1 MRHRKAG
8 YKLGRTSSHREAM
21 FRNMVTSLIEH
32 GRITTTDIK
41 AKELKRLGD
50 KMVTLGKRGDL
61 HARRQALAVVRDRDA
76 VKKLFEEISPRF
88 TTRPGGYTRVIK
100 VGFRHGD
107 NAPLSLV
114 EFVGET
120 PKAPQKKKERKE
132 AATK

>member
-1 MRHRKAG
+1 
-8 YKLGRTSSHREAM
+8 
-21 FRNMVTSLIEH
+21 MVTSLIEH